1 MKPQEEY
8 KSFNSKKSIEELQYI
23 MLQYNKRLLELETE
37 QNFYNFLIGASV
49 FKNQILNVFE
59 ILEQFKNELNI
70 NLKTIRELLDKV
82 DSQIDLISKKIE
94 CDNLLCDSFFVRE
107 YDDLELEIYSFFQN
121 ISDFKSQFFS
131 YMESTIKS

>member
-23 MLQYNKRLLELETE
+23 MLQYNKRLQELETE

-70 NLKTIRELLDKV
+70 NLKSIRELLDKV